1 MECWCAAFG
10 SRRIALVVRDIC
22 AAACVGKA
30 AAKLTRLG
38 GSDTGNPSTEV
49 VWSLV
54 GGFYVAS
61 VVGKVRE
68 KYADPVGYSD
78 VRSWDLESQ
87 VPAAIRAIAVEKG
100 WCNFGVFV
108 PQAQSRSAPAI
119 YIAGPNRKSRLKAA
133 VAASRGVPPG
143 AIGCIEAVKCFS
155 EGHDDKNVPEGVWG
169 PSNSIRLGVKLE
181 AAPLGPL
188 REIIENE
195 PRVEPMLTA
204 NGMFDLGSGA
214 TTRNGNE
221 FRDSVTGWGN
231 RQGLGRSQLRR
242 SPYLT
247 LGIEPT
253 YQIDVIE
260 RAYRWAALSTHPDRL
275 REIDLA
281 VRGDAFQEIRAAKEA
296 LAHPQTH
303 RNAYN
308 AARVEQEGECGERLP
323 PKLRPANGHHGTPVT
338 PGELM
343 LNRALKT
350 SARSILHN
358 TGPLELAGEEGRLVA
373 LGERADAVASMQAL
387 DARHADAEAQNA
399 EGVGD
404 RKRPSD
410 ILELA
415 KGHQRKRVENDYRR
429 AGAAGDFSRRTFKLQ
444 AVSRL
449 RAELHRVSLRR
460 ASAANAAEL
469 AAGDPCASAGTAS
482 EPETAQKCRTFRS
495 ALGSQFDLEEYW
507 SADRKKAVAA
517 RADPRQRE
525 RPRRASHVR
534 VCPTAGAPKRHHTPG
549 ERDVR
554 RRKRALPRLTRRAD
568 ALQLL
573 TTRPGP
579 TLPKVRAAQSQR
591 LFRAR
596 HLAAQ
601 TARTAATPNGATVN
615 AEEGRRSSPS
625 VCEHMRAK
633 TFKALCR
640 REDVSPSK
648 LVIR

>member
-1 MECWCAAFG
+1 M
-10 SRRIALVVRDIC
+10 
-22 AAACVGKA
+22 
-30 AAKLTRLG
+30 
-38 GSDTGNPSTEV
+38 
-49 VWSLV
+49 
-54 GGFYVAS
+54 
-61 VVGKVRE
+61 
-68 KYADPVGYSD
+68 
-78 VRSWDLESQ
+78 
-87 VPAAIRAIAVEKG
+87 
-100 WCNFGVFV
+100 
-108 PQAQSRSAPAI
+108 
-119 YIAGPNRKSRLKAA
+119 
-133 VAASRGVPPG
+133 
-143 AIGCIEAVKCFS
+143 
-155 EGHDDKNVPEGVWG
+155 
-169 PSNSIRLGVKLE
+169 
-181 AAPLGPL
+181 
-188 REIIENE
+188 
-195 PRVEPMLTA
+195 
-204 NGMFDLGSGA
+204 
-214 TTRNGNE
+214 
-221 FRDSVTGWGN
+221 
-231 RQGLGRSQLRR
+231 
-242 SPYLT
+242 
-247 LGIEPT
+247 GIEPT

-387 DARHADAEAQNA
+387 DARHADAEAQDA

-482 EPETAQKCRTFRS
+482 EPETAQKCRTFRG
-495 ALGSQFDLEEYW
+495 AFGSQIDPEEYW

-554 RRKRALPRLTRRAD
+554 RRKRALPRLTRRRSRLAIVDDTSRAD
-568 ALQLL
+568 SAKGQSS
-573 TTRPGP
+573 TEPTPVSSPAPGRSDR
-579 TLPKVRAAQSQR
+579 TNGSDPKRRNGKRRGGKKVVAKR
-591 LFRAR
+591 LRAR
-596 HLAAQ
+596 ARENLQGIVQAGGRLAIEAGHQVVYADEHDCSGEGAGTTAQ
-601 TARTAATPNGATVN
+601 PPWRCQHSVPW
-615 AEEGRRSSPS
+615 RRAPS
-625 VCEHMRAK
+625 YQ
-633 TFKALCR
+633 R
-640 REDVSPSK
+640 R
-648 LVIR
+648 